1 MKPKI
6 SKSYRYSYVPLLL
19 FFTFV
24 NHAGKGFTTTSNS
37 VHLTSSVEIS
47 LHRDSLVAKNF
58 IIIGTYRE
66 EINAIG
72 HVNKARLY
80 IKSVG
85 YFFNSLKNSYYVFAY
100 QSTDKRATLSKLHEL
115 RTYPYFSEAWYY
127 KHKPGQVRPNIHLA
141 NNPVSKAPQPV
152 LKDLISPKKVSVTT
166 DHTPQAS
173 ETKDNASHEN
183 ITIQKTKAPDPPQ
196 VKTDL
201 IADSRSHA
209 ISQNLNRNLPP
220 IRSESVV
227 VAVKETNESAIDQL
241 QTGKSGDVIIFN
253 NLLFHRNAAILQQTS
268 ESDLNKLLSIM
279 TDNPAMRI
287 KIHGHTNG
295 DFRGEIVTMGKRDK
309 NYFRTSSKNNYI
321 KGDAVLLSMERA
333 KVIKKYLKEKGILPG
348 RVETKGWGGQKT
360 IYPMSSPTAS
370 FNSRVEIEI
379 LEK

>member
-1 MKPKI
+1 M
-6 SKSYRYSYVPLLL
+6 
-19 FFTFV
+19 
-24 NHAGKGFTTTSNS
+24 TSTQVS
-37 VHLTSSVEIS
+37 LASSVEHS
-47 LHRDSLVAKNF
+47 LPQDSLVAKNF
-58 IIIGTYRE
+58 IVIGTYRE
-66 EINAIG
+66 EINAIA

-80 IKSVG
+80 IKSAG
-85 YFFNSLKNSYYVFAY
+85 YFFNSLKDSYYVFAY
-100 QSTDKRATLSKLHEL
+100 QSTDKRATLAKLHEL
-115 RTYPYFSEAWYY
+115 RTYAYFSEAWYY
-127 KHKPGQVRPNIHLA
+127 KHQPGQVRTNIHLA

-152 LKDLISPKKVSVTT
+152 LGDLISPKKALVTT
-166 DHTPQAS
+166 NPRSPAT
-173 ETKDNASHEN
+173 ETERENAPSTE
-183 ITIQKTKAPDPPQ
+183 ITIQKTKAPDPPE

-201 IADSRSHA
+201 IADSRSDA
-209 ISQNLNRNLPP
+209 ISKNLNRNLPP
-220 IRSESVV
+220 ITSESVV
-227 VAVKETNESAIDQL
+227 LEVKEPEESAIDQL

-253 NLLFHRNAAILQQTS
+253 NLLFHRNAAILQQSS
-268 ESDLNKLLSIM
+268 ESNLKKLLSIM

-321 KGDAVLLSMERA
+321 KGDAVMLSMERA

-370 FNSRVEIEI
+370 YNSRVEIEI